1 MRARCSL
8 RSSTSKASLRYLMSA
23 RLRATDSGMS
33 FIGGFEALRE
43 AMAAASS
50 AVAVGALNEDERGG
64 GRMTIAGREVE
75 AADFLAAE
83 ADFLG

>member
-1 MRARCSL
+1 
-8 RSSTSKASLRYLMSA
+8 
-23 RLRATDSGMS
+23 
-33 FIGGFEALRE
+33 
-43 AMAAASS
+43 MAVASS